1 MKVCNVQYWDTVI
14 YKRSGAIVDA
24 KIVTQ
29 RNPDDKPMTI
39 FAYAVS
45 DDSVECVADVERLGA
60 VTFCSGLDTY
70 PS

>member
-29 RNPDDKPMTI
+29 RNPDDKPMDAI

-45 DDSVECVADVERLGA
+45 DDSVERVADVKRPGA
-60 VTFCSGLDTY
+60 ITFCSGLDT
-70 PS
+70 